1 MPVIDGFET
10 TAMIRKQEEGS
21 GMHLPIVALT
31 AHALK
36 EDRDKCL
43 ASGMDE
49 YVSKP
54 LNPEELF
61 RAIARAAGGGPEG
74 PI

>member
-1 MPVIDGFET
+1 
-10 TAMIRKQEEGS
+10 MIRKQEKGS
-21 GMHLPIVALT
+21 AKHLPIVALT

-61 RAIARAAGGGPEG
+61 RAIARAAGQTPEG
-74 PI
+74 ST